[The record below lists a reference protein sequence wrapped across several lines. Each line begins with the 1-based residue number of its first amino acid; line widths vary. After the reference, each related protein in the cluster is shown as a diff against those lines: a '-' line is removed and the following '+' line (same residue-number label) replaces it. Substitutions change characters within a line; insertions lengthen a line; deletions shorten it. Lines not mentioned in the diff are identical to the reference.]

1 MLHLVEGIPQELANP
16 QFGHQDKHCVYEQLD
31 WWGQRNVDMDLLAKS
46 LMFARRKKGIK
57 NVGYGI
63 SSHELFGV
71 IINRTKITGG
81 FINAIHD
88 TIQGLKIM
96 EYWNKQERFPASQNM
111 NIDWDVIKLA
121 RNALPFDR
129 KIWMT
134 KHVSGFCGTGE
145 KMKLWQ
151 FRKDDVCP
159 LCTNKETNYHVVKCS
174 SSAASEKWEESINA
188 LEASLADNHTPQETI
203 QMIAGQLH
211 NWRKKMIQYI
221 HVYHHH

>member
-1 MLHLVEGIPQELANP
+1 
-16 QFGHQDKHCVYEQLD
+16 
-31 WWGQRNVDMDLLAKS
+31 
-46 LMFARRKKGIK
+46 
-57 NVGYGI
+57 
-63 SSHELFGV
+63 
-71 IINRTKITGG
+71 
-81 FINAIHD
+81 
-88 TIQGLKIM
+88 
-96 EYWNKQERFPASQNM
+96 M

-159 LCTNKETNYHVVKCS
+159 LCTNKETTYHVLKCS
-174 SSAASEKWEESINA
+174 SSEASEKWEESINA

-203 QMIAGQLH
+203 HMMAGQLH
-211 NWRKKMIQYI
+211 NWRKKNDTVHSCITPSLTKAILAQDLIGWQAFMEGCLSIEWR
-221 HVYHHH
+221 YHASTF